1 MSLLGSEAAGQMV
14 LKAVASACKLKE
26 TIAEPKSAGG
36 PLAAALGRACA
47 LGEDTGLPIVIPPAL
62 SNKLQ
67 RELSG
72 RDVTADAAGLGALG
86 EAALRADDLELAYAV
101 SAVGLKLAQERWA
114 EFLFLRARA
123 LPDWEEERQA
133 LCAAGAS
140 ELARRQRNA
149 DLLRR
154 IGEWREEEMMG
165 MQGSEA
171 DVAMSSEQIN
181 TLIQRELKERGF
193 PDFPDQ
199 SEDYDGACDCPV
211 CRANREELPPALERM
226 MEEIGPE
233 ELIKAMG
240 EMLRGGG
247 MKPKKRRRSRR
258 VFDENELP
266 F

>member
-1 MSLLGSEAAGQMV
+1 
-14 LKAVASACKLKE
+14 
-26 TIAEPKSAGG
+26 
-36 PLAAALGRACA
+36 
-47 LGEDTGLPIVIPPAL
+47 
-62 SNKLQ
+62 
-67 RELSG
+67 
-72 RDVTADAAGLGALG
+72 VTADAPGLVALG
-86 EAALRADDLELAYAV
+86 EAASRACDLPLAYAV

-140 ELARRQRNA
+140 ELARRQRNS

-165 MQGSEA
+165 MEGSEA

-181 TLIQRELKERGF
+181 ALIQRELKEREF
-193 PDFPDQ
+193 TDFPDG
-199 SEDYDGACDCPV
+199 SEDYDGPCDCPV
-211 CRANREELPPALERM
+211 CRSNREGLPPALERM

-240 EMLRGGG
+240 QILRGG

>member
-1 MSLLGSEAAGQMV
+1 MQAEG
-14 LKAVASACKLKE
+14 AV
-26 TIAEPKSAGG
+26 AEPKSAGG

-72 RDVTADAAGLGALG
+72 RDVTADAVGLAALG

-101 SAVGLKLAQERWA
+101 SAAGLKLAQERWA

-154 IGEWREEEMMG
+154 IAEWREEEMIG

-171 DVAMSSEQIN
+171 DVAMSTEQIN

-199 SEDYDGACDCPV
+199 SEDYDSPCDCPV
-211 CRANREELPPALERM
+211 CRANRQELPPALEQM

>member
-1 MSLLGSEAAGQMV
+1 M
-14 LKAVASACKLKE
+14 
-26 TIAEPKSAGG
+26 
-36 PLAAALGRACA
+36 GRACA

-72 RDVTADAAGLGALG
+72 RDVAADAAGLVALG

-165 MQGSEA
+165 MPGNEA

-199 SEDYDGACDCPV
+199 SGDYDGACDCPV
-211 CRANREELPPALERM
+211 CRANREGLPPALERM

-247 MKPKKRRRSRR
+247 MTKPKKEAAIAPR
-258 VFDENELP
+258 F
-266 F
+266 